1 MKPKRLLKKTLLGGN
16 IITGHIYDA
25 LEKKKKTGK
34 NFRECL
40 GESVK
45 ETFAEDLPGTSHL
58 YQMGKN
64 DGKVEGTI
72 EQAERDEKKMQQ
84 MHEKHAKDRKRWEEI
99 DNEKDALLEEMSKN
113 DK

>member
-1 MKPKRLLKKTLLGGN
+1 M
-16 IITGHIYDA
+16 
-25 LEKKKKTGK
+25 
-34 NFRECL
+34 
-40 GESVK
+40 
-45 ETFAEDLPGTSHL
+45 PGTSHL

-84 MHEKHAKDRKRWEEI
+84 IQEKHDKDRKRWEKI
-99 DNEKDALLEEMSKN
+99 DNEKDDLLDEMLKD